1 MSHTGEPPD
10 RVNRAIKHAEGTM
23 NSLLKSCAAC
33 VLVFCAS
40 ASVAAADEGCAALDR
55 AVTDKLKPLIERSDA
70 RSTAIVSA
78 AVTDLGWAR
87 LNCRE
92 GRVEHAETGYRYLID
107 LLAALAPPSTAK
119 AYAPKDER

>member
-1 MSHTGEPPD
+1 MSHTGEPAD
-10 RVNRAIKHAEGTM
+10 RVNRAIKHDEGTM
-23 NSLLKSCAAC
+23 IPLLKSCAAC
-33 VLVFCAS
+33 ALVFYAS
-40 ASVAAADEGCAALDR
+40 AVAVAAEDGCAALDR

-87 LNCRE
+87 LDCRE
-92 GRVEHAETGYRYLID
+92 GRVERAGTGYRYLID

-119 AYAPKDER
+119 AHAPDDER